1 LDEHQEINY
10 SAVMQAVM
18 EIGYHDFVAHEF
30 IPTWPDPILA
40 LRHAAM
46 VCDV

>member
-10 SAVMQAVM
+10 PAVMQAVM